1 VSHAFG
7 NNPPGREKTPDT
19 AQEAETVQETEV
31 FPRPE
36 RDGTDNSAS
45 PDHVH
50 DSLMPWILQRETR
63 SSRAGVAVVA
73 AGLVIVLCAY
83 GLLES
88 AVRAIGQPPWLIDP
102 HTAAQRIV
110 ALPEGVPPL
119 LLGAMGG
126 VVFMA
131 GLFFFLS
138 AVLPGRKARHILQDS
153 RTGVVV
159 DDEII
164 AAALA
169 RRARLAA
176 NVTPEQVMVIVSR
189 HQAVVNVRP
198 TSGVPVSHDV
208 VFTAVQDELARMAL
222 SPLPDLRV
230 NLATSGVVGA

>member
-1 VSHAFG
+1 MSHAYG
-7 NNPPGREKTPDT
+7 NNPGDTQTPAA
-19 AQEAETVQETEV
+19 AQDTEV
-31 FPRPE
+31 IARP
-36 RDGTDNSAS
+36 DGEWQDQDR
-45 PDHVH
+45 PDGLPGP
-50 DSLMPWILQRETR
+50 LMPWILQRETQ

-73 AGLVIVLCAY
+73 GVLVIVLCAY
-83 GLLES
+83 ALLEA

-102 HTAAQRIV
+102 QTAAQRIV
-110 ALPEGVPPL
+110 ALPEGIPPL
-119 LLGAMGG
+119 LLGVTGG

-138 AVLPGRKARHILQDS
+138 AVLPGRKARHILQDP
-153 RTGVVV
+153 RAGVLV

-176 NVTPEQVMVIVSR
+176 NVTPEQVMVVVSR

-198 TSGVPVSHDV
+198 TSGVPVRHDDV
-208 VFTAVQDELARMAL
+208 LAAVQDELTRMAP
-222 SPLPDLRV
+222 SPMPDVRV